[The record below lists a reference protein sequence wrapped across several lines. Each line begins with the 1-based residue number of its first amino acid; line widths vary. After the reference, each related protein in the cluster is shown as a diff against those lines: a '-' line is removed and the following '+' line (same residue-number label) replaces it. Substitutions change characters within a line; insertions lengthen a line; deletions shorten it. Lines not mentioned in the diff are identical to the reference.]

1 MKNENET
8 SKREWNREKWNEKW
22 KLNRVTKID
31 RPPPLFFFIFN
42 INFTK
47 NWLKDK
53 LIIVSKLIVRFS
65 GGKISINYK
74 IKSRIKRLEETR
86 EIDDSIII
94 SWNYHSDYRLEYSVP
109 CSFISPLSRKEIKIG
124 PDVDTLPES
133 DIGLPSWY
141 IGTEKNW
148 RRLFARN
155 DTINIPV
162 IVLSSVEDRYREY
175 LSISIR

>member
-94 SWNYHSDYRLEYSVP
+94 SWNYHSDWNIAP